1 MVTIGATVLHY
12 SVDKERL
19 QLLDLLGA
27 DFPFKKRHLAAKCFF
42 ILLTAFV
49 LSSITILFVWRFV
62 GAWIY
67 SSFGIV
73 SDRSFP
79 PVRPFPPETFSLMML
94 LYGLSAAMMTMYFT
108 QVMRTVH
115 KGKSNKAEKR
125 GAAKVKKNAGKIV
138 NWWRIEFQKRIDVF
152 AENGRTSILVSA
164 NTVNHYANRFDSSV
178 DEMYRNDH
186 FVGYDYTYD
195 NKKCLPVNVVAYPDH
210 ILEELS
216 KKPSSGT
223 LDTHKISTGEEV
235 ILMTHPFE
243 EAADHHGVVT
253 HRIFDKPTA
262 KSIDDTHFTDG
273 MQISILDVK
282 PRNHTRLNQV
292 IIER

>member
-1 MVTIGATVLHY
+1 MRNENRVRNLNIFTHSNLTYLFVVLSLFMVTIGATVLHY

-27 DFPFKKRHLAAKCFF
+27 DSPFKKRHLAAKCFF

-79 PVRPFPPETFSLMML
+79 SVRPFPPETFSLMML
-94 LYGLSAAMMTMYFT
+94 LYGLVVAMMTMYFT

-178 DEMYRNDH
+178 DEKYSYHNVSAKIGGVLKGRMAWFDLFGLH
-186 FVGYDYTYD
+186 LKPYT
-195 NKKCLPVNVVAYPDH
+195 
-210 ILEELS
+210 I
-216 KKPSSGT
+216 
-223 LDTHKISTGEEV
+223 
-235 ILMTHPFE
+235 
-243 EAADHHGVVT
+243 VT
-253 HRIFDKPTA
+253 NIEGW
-262 KSIDDTHFTDG
+262 KS
-273 MQISILDVK
+273 
-282 PRNHTRLNQV
+282 
-292 IIER
+292 